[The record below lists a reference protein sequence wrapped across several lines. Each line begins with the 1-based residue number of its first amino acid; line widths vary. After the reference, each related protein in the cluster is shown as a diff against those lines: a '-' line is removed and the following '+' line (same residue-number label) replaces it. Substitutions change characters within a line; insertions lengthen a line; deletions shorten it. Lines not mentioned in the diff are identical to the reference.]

1 MHVETGHQ
9 NKKRVLTKEF
19 QQERES
25 EKAHTEDV
33 SFAVCRSIVTL
44 TALAVS
50 FCIQYQPKLTVETKY
65 LVTISVA
72 YSLDMPN
79 QYRINLEER
88 EAA

>member
-9 NKKRVLTKEF
+9 NNKRVLTKEF
-19 QQERES
+19 QQEHES
-25 EKAHTEDV
+25 EKAHIEDV

-44 TALAVS
+44 TALDVS

-65 LVTISVA
+65 LATISVA
-72 YSLDMPN
+72 CSLDMPN